1 MANLVSN
8 SLINNIEIE
17 KEKLEKLANDTKLE
31 SNDIKACVS
40 LLEFVLKCSVKYNCN
55 GEILSS
61 ELQQL
66 GLPKEHST
74 SICKVY
80 EDIQLK
86 LENCLKN
93 SSLKCR

>member
-1 MANLVSN
+1 MTSLVSN
-8 SLINNIEIE
+8 SIINNTEID
-17 KEKLEKLANDTKLE
+17 KEKLIKLANDTKLE
-31 SNDIKACVS
+31 FNDIKACVA
-40 LLEFVLKCSVKYNCN
+40 LLEFVLKCSAKYSCN

-86 LENCLKN
+86 LETCLKN
-93 SSLKCR
+93 SSLKCK